1 MRPDGFALLHLVLTR
16 ACNLRCAY
24 CYQRRGSPGRMG
36 PATLERALDWALA
49 AGRPGC
55 EVVFSGGEPL
65 LEFARIRRAVARAP
79 TLRFVLLTN
88 GILLDDRAIDFCARH
103 AFDLQVSWDGVAQ
116 ETRAPG
122 TSAVLAG
129 RLRRLL
135 DGWRAYTRE
144 HLTVALTV
152 TPRAAGRLAESI
164 ALLMEIG
171 VPWIALA
178 PELAPGDAADA
189 DLAAQFDR
197 LEEMSRARFDL
208 DRSVP
213 LLLLRPG
220 APPSACSPL
229 CGAAH
234 ALQPAVDVDGRIY
247 GCALLV
253 EPLLARAAPWMRA
266 ELQRLAIG
274 SIDDPTLGRRV
285 EEFTARAARSPL
297 LGAREK
303 RHTDRGRCAECEW
316 AASCAVCPVAAGL
329 LAGNRDPSRLPV
341 FPCDFARAALRARA
355 RFLAARPPDPMARF
369 LGVAELPPALR
380 RVKAFVDAARGG
392 SERSLANRGPE
403 R

>member
-55 EVVFSGGEPL
+55 EVVLSGGEPL
-65 LEFARIRRAVARAP
+65 LEFARIREAAARAP
-79 TLRFVLLTN
+79 ALRFVLLTN
-88 GILLDDRAIDFCARH
+88 GILLDDRAIDFCAGH
-103 AFDLQVSWDGVAQ
+103 AFELQVSWDGVAQ
-116 ETRAPG
+116 EMRAPG

-135 DGWRAYTRE
+135 DGWPEYARE

-171 VPWIALA
+171 VPRIALA

-266 ELQRLAIG
+266 EMQRLAIG
-274 SIDDPTLGRRV
+274 SIDDLALERRV
-285 EEFTARAARSPL
+285 EEFKSRAARSPL
-297 LGAREK
+297 LGARD
-303 RHTDRGRCAECEW
+303 DRGRCAECEW
-316 AASCAVCPVAAGL
+316 AAICAVCPVAAGL
-329 LAGNRDPSRLPV
+329 LGRLPD
-341 FPCDFARAALRARA
+341 FTCDFARAALRARA
-355 RFLAARPPDPMARF
+355 RFLAACPPDPMARF

-380 RVKAFVDAARGG
+380 RVKAFVEAARSG
-392 SERSLANRGPE
+392 SERSLANRDPE